1 MGVLVFESQTG
12 ESPVSLPPR
21 EQELV
26 SVNSLGGLAHQRT
39 GTTLYGRPEGVS
51 PIRCGTGS
59 PGGTPRAHR
68 ESNASGQRHRDCH
81 PDG

>member
-26 SVNSLGGLAHQRT
+26 SVNSLGGLAHQ
-39 GTTLYGRPEGVS
+39 
-51 PIRCGTGS
+51 
-59 PGGTPRAHR
+59 
-68 ESNASGQRHRDCH
+68 
-81 PDG
+81 